1 MKDFLKKIGINT
13 DEPNYKPPLNDLMV
27 NYNQNGIG
35 TINMVMGTSYNSN
48 NEDVKEFI
56 RAMPD
61 NLLTIDTEFEYYT
74 RIYENGESKYY
85 KVSPKQILNNK
96 NMELFIFINGEY
108 VLIDIDNILI
118 PNPKIDFYIYDR
130 NLDKYIKCKDLKK
143 FDKLQ
148 NYYITTDQLY
158 AGKYNFYVGDQKLQE
173 YI

>member
-1 MKDFLKKIGINT
+1 
-13 DEPNYKPPLNDLMV
+13 
-27 NYNQNGIG
+27 
-35 TINMVMGTSYNSN
+35 MVMGTSYDSN

-61 NLLTIDTEFEYYT
+61 NFLTIDTEFEYYT
-74 RIYENGESKYY
+74 RIYENGEYRYY

-130 NLDKYIKCKDLKK
+130 NSNKYIKCKDLKK
-143 FDKLQ
+143 FDRLQ